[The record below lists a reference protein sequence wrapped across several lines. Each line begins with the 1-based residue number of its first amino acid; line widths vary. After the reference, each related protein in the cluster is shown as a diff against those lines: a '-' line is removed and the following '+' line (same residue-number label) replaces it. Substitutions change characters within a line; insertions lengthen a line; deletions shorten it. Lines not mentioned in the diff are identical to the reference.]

1 MEVVDGLL
9 DEILDLGDAGEIRG
23 NSDGAAAKFF
33 NFADGIAGFGFGMA
47 IVNDDVGAFG
57 GKAEGDKTA
66 EAFGGA
72 GDEGNAAGEF
82 VLVGHGKKVAQ
93 EGEPQPNMCGSCD
106 GRKKG
111 LDG

>member
-1 MEVVDGLL
+1 MVDGLL
-9 DEILDLGDAGEIRG
+9 DQVLDFVDAGEIRG
-23 NSDGAAAKFF
+23 DGDGAAAEFF
-33 NFADGIAGFGFGMA
+33 NFADGVAGFGIGMA
-47 IVNDDVGAFG
+47 VVDGDVGAFG
-57 GKAEGDKTA
+57 GEAEGDKTA

-72 GDEGNAAGEF
+72 GDEGDAAGEF

-93 EGEPQPNMCGSCD
+93 EGEPQPNMRGSCD